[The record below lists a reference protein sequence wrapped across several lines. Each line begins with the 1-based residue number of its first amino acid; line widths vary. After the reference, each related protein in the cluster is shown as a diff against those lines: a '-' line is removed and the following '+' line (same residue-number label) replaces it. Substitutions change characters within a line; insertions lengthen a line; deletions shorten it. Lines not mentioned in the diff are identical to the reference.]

1 MKPARLFA
9 ILVVIGATAAVNIRV
24 SAEDVITMP
33 ATQKRIVATVSAP
46 ARVQAAANAVLTAPA
61 AGIVS
66 GLRVLSGEEVRPGQ
80 SVARL
85 SGPTVSGERARLA
98 GEVTAAQVRVSTAMQ
113 SAAIERQKFDEQLS
127 TRDALART
135 NGELEIARQ
144 QLVAAQTAARSY
156 SGLVAIVSPEAG
168 TVTAVT
174 AADGQYVSAGQPLAT
189 VAPSRG
195 LYVVT
200 NLYGGDAALVTAGQ
214 KGTFV
219 SEGAV
224 TPVAVV
230 VHRVTPS
237 VTSPGQM
244 DVWLSPSPE
253 SRVVAG
259 KVGSVS
265 LTVSEDK
272 RLAVPTSALV
282 LDGGR
287 WRVLL
292 HDKAGNQ
299 RRSVIPGPANGGWT
313 SIKQGLSPG
322 ERVVTQDAYLLFHQ
336 NFATHYQQAD

>member
-1 MKPARLFA
+1 MKLARLFA
-9 ILVVIGATAAVNIRV
+9 ILVVIGATADVDIRV
-24 SAEDVITMP
+24 SAEDVVTMP

-66 GLRVLSGEEVRPGQ
+66 GLRVLPGEEVHPGQ

-98 GEVTAAQVRVSTAMQ
+98 GEVTAAQVRVSTATQ

-135 NGELEIARQ
+135 NGELEMARQ

-156 SGLVAIVSPEAG
+156 SGLVTIVSPEAG

-174 AADGQYVSAGQPLAT
+174 AADGQYVSAGQPLVT
-189 VAPSRG
+189 VAASRG
-195 LYVVT
+195 LYVMT
-200 NLYGGDAALVTAGQ
+200 NLYGGDAALVTVGQ
-214 KGTFV
+214 RGTFV

-224 TPVAVV
+224 APVAVV
-230 VHRVTPS
+230 VQRVTPS
-237 VTSPGQM
+237 VSSTGQM
-244 DVWLSPSPE
+244 DVWLSSSPG

-259 KVGSVS
+259 SVGSVS

-287 WRVLL
+287 WWVLL

-299 RRSVIPGPANGGWT
+299 RRSVIPGLANGGWT
-313 SIKQGLSPG
+313 SIEKGLSPG

-336 NFATHYQQAD
+336 DFATHYQQAD

>member
-9 ILVVIGATAAVNIRV
+9 ILVFIGATAAVDIRV

-46 ARVQAAANAVLTAPA
+46 ARVQAAANAVLSAPA

-66 GLRVLSGEEVRPGQ
+66 GLRVLPGEEVRPGQ

-127 TRDALART
+127 TRDTLART
-135 NGELEIARQ
+135 NGEFEIARQ
-144 QLVAAQTAARSY
+144 QLLAAQAAARSY
-156 SGLVAIVSPEAG
+156 SGLVTIASPEAG
-168 TVTAVT
+168 AVTAVA
-174 AADGQYVSAGQPLAT
+174 AADGQYVSAGQPLVT

-224 TPVAVV
+224 APVAVV
-230 VHRVTPS
+230 VQRVTPS
-237 VTSPGQM
+237 VTSTGQM
-244 DVWLSPSPE
+244 DVWLSPSPG
-253 SRVVAG
+253 SHVVAG
-259 KVGSVS
+259 AVGSVS

-287 WRVLL
+287 WWVLL

-336 NFATHYQQAD
+336 DFATHYQQAD